1 MTSTRQHLLI
11 AGAALSVTAAYIL
24 FATVICALL
33 YLGVLFLPT
42 ALSGPTPAPGLI
54 STPGSPSPSSAP
66 VQPQPTPIP
75 DDVIYKNLAEHFE
88 KVTTIVLTIVGVVT
102 TLLGIVGIGTGYLSF
117 KPVRR
122 LQNLIDDVEE
132 KVGRL
137 EQKVQAT
144 QDLTDVVRQNATH
157 FMMRQQ
163 RVLELQ
169 SPNLE
174 VRIRAVQTLG
184 ASNDIF
190 AVSYL
195 VDLLRKDEAEG
206 VRAEAAYGLRQL
218 LAAKAEP
225 NILMTGIQCLT
236 EATED
241 PSELVRLEAIEAL
254 DTFVC
259 NKVELPRTA
268 TQRLRELA
276 KHDKT
281 SEVVEAA
288 KLALEHIKQHR
299 EGSLNSQTTKQES
312 E

>member
-11 AGAALSVTAAYIL
+11 VGAVLSVAVACILCAA
-24 FATVICALL
+24 VICALL
-33 YLGVLFLPT
+33 YLGTRFLPP
-42 ALSGPTPAPGLI
+42 ALSGPSLTPSPV
-54 STPGSPSPSSAP
+54 STPVSA
-66 VQPQPTPIP
+66 QPQPTPIP

-132 KVGRL
+132 KVGQL
-137 EQKVQAT
+137 EQKVQDT
-144 QDLTDVVRQNATH
+144 QDLTDVVRQNATQ

-195 VDLLRKDEAEG
+195 VDLLQKDEAAD
-206 VRAEAAYGLRQL
+206 VRAEAAYGLKQL
-218 LAAKAEP
+218 LAAEAEP
-225 NILMTGIQCLT
+225 DLLMKGIRCLT
-236 EATED
+236 EATKD
-241 PSELVRLEAIEAL
+241 RSESVRLEAIEAL

-259 NKVELPRTA
+259 KGVELPRSA

-276 KHDKT
+276 KHDKI
-281 SEVVEAA
+281 SEVVETA
-288 KLALEHIKQHR
+288 KLALEHIKQQR
-299 EGSLNSQTTKQES
+299 EGSLNSRTMEQES
-312 E
+312 A